1 MKASKQ
7 NAPQNNYDE
16 KSLKGTF
23 ASVLVVAAIIVVM
36 WAGVFALYMARV

>member
-1 MKASKQ
+1 MREAQEITPKNKE
-7 NAPQNNYDE
+7 ND

-36 WAGVFALYMARV
+36 WAGVFLIYMDRV